1 MPYTILVSV
10 KSRTALLL
18 SWLVLGA
25 GCTSFHP
32 VAPFPERIIEQVGP
46 GDRVRVRIEGE
57 TERSTLRVASVG
69 ATVLRARARNE
80 TGPPHAI
87 PYHRIESMEIERLN
101 LRRTLLF
108 TVVPVILGA
117 VAVCQHQDCR
127 TRAVLVGD
135 Y

>member
-1 MPYTILVSV
+1 VSV

-18 SWLVLGA
+18 AWLVLGT

-32 VAPFPERIIEQVGP
+32 VAPSPERIVEQVGP

-69 ATVLRARARNE
+69 ATALRARARGG
-80 TGPPHAI
+80 TGAPLSI
-87 PYHRIESMEIERLN
+87 PYHRIESIELERLN

-108 TVVPVILGA
+108 TVVPAILGA

-127 TRAVLVGD
+127 TQAVLVGE